1 MNSSSFFCLQLLHD
15 KRKNGLLYSFFICTL
30 VLEIIF
36 CRKSLSSKNIM
47 TLEEYYDVSK
57 LYELATSWIKDYTE
71 NDLGKYSAKLKK
83 QHDEMQQ
90 LLTKTKQ
97 LIREQSGGVGEGLS
111 ADDLQKKITLLA
123 EQAPAFA
130 SCFGDAKIP
139 FDKEASVSKETTS
152 LAFQLKKLTAAWY
165 GKSSE
170 DSPNHDT
177 TSLISSIHDRA
188 KELISAPKTLGE
200 SQIGIILYYSKGRDC
215 SKMLRNVEIIND
227 EYNGAIGV
235 TCHLVNDG
243 EISDPKLN
251 IENFPAVFFKRGSKD
266 IATHE
271 GYISLSALQ
280 QKVGVLSSGSNF
292 SDSTSVKSVKGLKS
306 VNKKELYS
314 LGEHLLFYFTIH
326 NSGPCKKTTP
336 IVERLS
342 NYYHKV
348 KFEQID
354 VTGGHNLHTSFGVNK
369 VPALVF
375 VHDGKVV
382 GKHTGYI
389 NSSHLK
395 RLLEQF
401 AISNKKNIGN
411 TTDEDVTIINKYLKD
426 LEKGKKI
433 KDKNPSSKEK
443 KA

>member
-1 MNSSSFFCLQLLHD
+1 
-15 KRKNGLLYSFFICTL
+15 
-30 VLEIIF
+30 
-36 CRKSLSSKNIM
+36 M

-71 NDLGKYSAKLKK
+71 NDLGKHSATLKK
-83 QHDEMQQ
+83 QRKEMQQ

-111 ADDLQKKITLLA
+111 ADELQKRITLLA
-123 EQAPAFA
+123 EQTPAFA
-130 SCFGDAKIP
+130 SCFGDTKIP
-139 FDKEASVSKETTS
+139 FDKKASVSKETTS
-152 LAFQLKKLTAAWY
+152 LAFELKKLTAAWY

-170 DSPNHDT
+170 DSQNHDT
-177 TSLISSIHDRA
+177 VSLISSIHDRA
-188 KELISAPKTLGE
+188 KELISAPKTLDE
-200 SQIGIILYYSKGRDC
+200 SQIGLILYYTKGRDC
-215 SKMLRNVEIIND
+215 NKMLRNIEIIND

-235 TCHLVNDG
+235 TSHLVKNG
-243 EISDPKLN
+243 EELDSKLN
-251 IENFPAVFFKRGSKD
+251 IENFPTVLFKEGSKD
-266 IATHE
+266 IAKHE

-280 QKVGVLSSGSNF
+280 QKVGVLSSGSSF
-292 SDSTSVKSVKGLKS
+292 SDSSSVKSVKGLKS
-306 VNKKELYS
+306 VNKKELYNM
-314 LGEHLLFYFTIH
+314 GEHLLFYFTIH

-336 IVERLS
+336 IVEKLS
-342 NYYHKV
+342 SSYHKV

-354 VTGGHNLHTSFGVNK
+354 VTGGHHLHTSFGVNK

-389 NSSHLK
+389 NSSRLK

-411 TTDEDVTIINKYLKD
+411 TTDEDVTIINKHLKD
-426 LEKGKKI
+426 SEKGRKI
-433 KDKNPSSKEK
+433 KDKNASNEEEK
-443 KA
+443 V